1 MKGTLP
7 AFSLLVQPNSLLANL
22 FVYLRLQI
30 LPINLTQKCAEI
42 QLVLTDVDGVLT
54 DGRVIFDN
62 RGVESKQFHIRDGQG
77 IRLWQQSGGTLGIV
91 TGRSSQVVKLRA
103 AELDIDIVRQG
114 VKDKLQVVRT
124 ICEEL
129 QLEFSQVC
137 YLGDDL
143 PDWAVIQRVGM
154 GVAVGDAAEELKQD
168 ADYVTSLPGGHGAVR
183 EVIELLLKNT
193 NRWEAVLRK
202 YQT

>member
-1 MKGTLP
+1 M
-7 AFSLLVQPNSLLANL
+7 SL
-22 FVYLRLQI
+22 
-30 LPINLTQKCAEI
+30 TEKCAAI

-54 DGRVIFDN
+54 DGGVLIDN
-62 RGVESKQFHIRDGQG
+62 QGVESKQFHIRDGQG
-77 IRLWQQSGGTLGIV
+77 IRLWQQCGGKLGIV

-103 AELDIDIVRQG
+103 AELDIEIVRQG
-114 VKDKLQVVRT
+114 VKDKLQVVRS

-129 QLEFSQVC
+129 QLELSQVC

-143 PDWAVIQRVGM
+143 PDWAVIKHVGL
-154 GVAVGDAAEELKQD
+154 GIAVGDAAEELQQD
-168 ADYVTSLPGGHGAVR
+168 ADYVTSLPGGHGAMR